1 MLGESSYLCQLDLSS
16 SPRNYNGIMLLLL
29 TLWCYYLMSNS
40 VGLTTVSTL
49 IGCGVEELKLALST
63 RKMRVRNDDIV
74 QKLTLSQVIIY
85 YMACWKL
92 VSCIWTNGPFKRSLN
107 NWSFFQF
114 VRLLTQEMHWQNQ
127 FILVCLTGSL
137 NK

>member
-1 MLGESSYLCQLDLSS
+1 MLGESSYPCQLDLSS
-16 SPRNYNGIMLLLL
+16 IPRNYNGLVLLLL
-29 TLWCYYLMSNS
+29 ALWYYLMSNS

-49 IGCGVEELKLALST
+49 IGCGVEELKLALSA

-74 QKLTLSQVIIY
+74 QKLTLSQVMIY

-92 VSCIWTNGPFKRSLN
+92 VSCIWNGPFKKSFN
-107 NWSFFQF
+107 NWSFCQF